1 MKSIVFGS
9 QSIMLGDYGCV
20 VAGGYES
27 MSNVPYYVTNHRK
40 GF

>member
-1 MKSIVFGS
+1 MKAVVYGA

-27 MSNVPYYVTNHRK
+27 MSNVPYYVTNVTK
-40 GF
+40 K